1 VCLARRVTSVS
12 FRHLNSAYSSSQ
24 TALAVWLDQSSHSPI
39 TNKQRTQS
47 YIKYTYTVYDKR
59 SQDQDADPVSSK
71 QNKKSF
77 PSEINGIAAR
87 PKSELL
93 TKFINKP
100 PLFFLSLSLS
110 LLKSKSADDK

>member
-1 VCLARRVTSVS
+1 M
-12 FRHLNSAYSSSQ
+12 
-24 TALAVWLDQSSHSPI
+24 
-39 TNKQRTQS
+39 
-47 YIKYTYTVYDKR
+47 YTVYDKR

-110 LLKSKSADDK
+110 LLKSKSADDKWRHDIGSESCYRWAHIERGRSH